1 MIPFS
6 ALPWRIFHKGY
17 VPDRQCALHYWYQI
31 LQFFLFYFQMA
42 HKGDVEGR
50 NEALWS
56 FPFWS
61 VLHFSVNLL
70 EVVLHL
76 RVLELFHLP
85 KILKQVQ
92 LLNIALQ
99 HTNVPTSASNEL
111 NTGTPCFTVLH
122 LTAICRQGV
131 FCCCCCCCCFS
142 KTEGS
147 WQPWIEQIYWH
158 HFFQQHLLILFMSHW
173 QFLQYFKL
181 FFHYYS
187 ICYGEL
193 WSLMLLL
200 QKDYDSGSE
209 A

>member
-1 MIPFS
+1 MRQKYSMIPFS

-17 VPDRQCALHYWYQI
+17 VPNRRCALHYWYQI

-42 HKGDVEGR
+42 HKGDVEGH
-50 NEALWS
+50 NEASWS

-61 VLHFSVNLL
+61 VLLFSVILL
-70 EVVLHL
+70 EVVQHL

-92 LLNIALQ
+92 LLNTVLQ
-99 HTNVPTSASNEL
+99 HTNVTTSSNEL
-111 NTGTPCFTVLH
+111 HTGTLFYCASLNWNLQTRYFSFHKLKFHGNTELSKSAGTIFSTIFAH
-122 LTAICRQGV
+122 L
-131 FCCCCCCCCFS
+131 S
-142 KTEGS
+142 
-147 WQPWIEQIYWH
+147 
-158 HFFQQHLLILFMSHW
+158 MSHW
-173 QFLQYFKL
+173 QFLQYSKH

>member
-6 ALPWRIFHKGY
+6 ALPWRIFRKGY

-92 LLNIALQ
+92 LLNIVLQ
-99 HTNVPTSASNEL
+99 HTNVTTSSSNEL

-131 FCCCCCCCCFS
+131 FCFFV
-142 KTEGS
+142 
-147 WQPWIEQIYWH
+147 
-158 HFFQQHLLILFMSHW
+158 FFQ
-173 QFLQYFKL
+173 KL
-181 FFHYYS
+181 KVHGNPELSKSIGTIFFNN
-187 ICYGEL
+187 ICSFCLCYTGNSCNISNIFFTTTL
-193 WSLMLLL
+193 SAMVSC
-200 QKDYDSGSE
+200 DH
-209 A
+209 